1 MKRVLKAICT
11 MLLFVFSLLVQLFLF
26 NNMSLFG
33 VKPNML
39 LISVI
44 VVSLYTSIYS
54 TTIYSFIVGVI
65 ADLIFGGMG
74 MFTVSY
80 TAIGMLLGYVNGN
93 YMKENYVSIILLTI
107 ISVVLFET
115 IQYIQSMVLLSK
127 YVSLIFLLKQLI
139 LSILLNVVF
148 VFIICFVF
156 GKIIGFIDK
165 KQNKIYW

>member
-54 TTIYSFIVGVI
+54 TTIYSFIVGAI

>member
-11 MLLFVFSLLVQLFLF
+11 MLLFIFSLLVQLFLF